1 MVDDK
6 ENKELKAEKIK
17 EATRVEESIAAYD
30 LSPTMEENLI
40 PREKVG
46 PKLKGIPNSP
56 QLAATSEED
65 GNMPQH
71 YFDKYVDQR
80 MSSTD
85 EKIVGLRCELQ
96 SRTDSIHRT
105 VDHALDEICERD
117 NQRHSEIIAMET
129 RSDAK
134 HEKLLAE
141 LHVRDNQR
149 HAEIMA
155 METKANERL
164 EQSLAEICE
173 RDNQRHSEI
182 IAMETKANERLEQ
195 SLAEMR
201 ERDNQR
207 HAEIMAMETKAN
219 ERLEQSLAEMRE
231 RDKQR
236 YNETMANRAE
246 MQELERQRH
255 SAYIELRNKIDATN
269 KWITAFVLGSLLSI
283 AALILQAL
291 LK

>member
-1 MVDDK
+1 MADDK
-6 ENKELKAEKIK
+6 ENKGLKEEEIK

-46 PKLKGIPNSP
+46 AKLKGIPNSP

-71 YFDKYVDQR
+71 YFDKYIDQR
-80 MSSTD
+80 MASID

-96 SRTDSIHRT
+96 SRTDSIQRT
-105 VDHALDEICERD
+105 VDH
-117 NQRHSEIIAMET
+117 
-129 RSDAK
+129 
-134 HEKLLAE
+134 
-141 LHVRDNQR
+141 
-149 HAEIMA
+149 
-155 METKANERL
+155 
-164 EQSLAEICE
+164 SLAEI
-173 RDNQRHSEI
+173 
-182 IAMETKANERLEQ
+182 
-195 SLAEMR
+195 R

-231 RDKQR
+231 RD
-236 YNETMANRAE
+236 N
-246 MQELERQRH
+246 QRH
-255 SAYIELRNKIDATN
+255 AEILAMEARSDAKLEQLLAELHARDNQRHAEIIAMETKLDERITSLDNKIDGLN
-269 KWITAFVLGSLLSI
+269 KWITAFVIGSLLSI
-283 AALILQAL
+283 AALTLQAL